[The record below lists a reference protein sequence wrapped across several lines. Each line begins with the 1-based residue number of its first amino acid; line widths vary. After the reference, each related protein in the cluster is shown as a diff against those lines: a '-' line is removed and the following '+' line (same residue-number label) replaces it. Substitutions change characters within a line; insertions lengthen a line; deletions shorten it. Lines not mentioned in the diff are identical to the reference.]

1 MPAVNSTNDIKLI
14 DFASNDYL
22 CLSQNKDVLAAAVHA
37 GRKYGVGSTG
47 SRLLLGNSGLFEQF
61 ETQIAWDKKSQSA
74 LIFNS
79 GFQANITVLAS
90 LLDTQVLGSQALV
103 FADKLIHA
111 SLYQGIFL
119 ARAELIRYHPQSM
132 DHLSNL
138 LIKYQNDARPKFIV
152 TESVF
157 GMDGSMTDLT
167 TLLSLCQKYH
177 AFLYLDEA
185 HATGIFGEHGYG
197 LSTTIDLKNQS
208 FPYLVMGTFSKAL
221 GCSGA
226 YVTGSLSLKKYLI
239 NKCSGFI
246 YTTALSPLIVGA
258 AAHAWSLVPK
268 LTSQR
273 AQLLSKSADLRLKL
287 QGLGFDTGA
296 SVTHIIPVI
305 LGSAEKVLTAQKKL
319 KTLGIRISAIRPPT
333 VSPNTSRLRIALN
346 VDHTAEDIDT
356 LIQALRQL

>member
-1 MPAVNSTNDIKLI
+1 MYTCYQNYCKTHQNSDKYRVLPAVNATNDIKLI

-22 CLSQNKDVLAAAVHA
+22 CLSQNQDVLAAAVHA
-37 GRKYGVGSTG
+37 GRKYGIGSTG
-47 SRLLLGNSGLFEQF
+47 SRLLSGNSELFEEF

-79 GFQANITVLAS
+79 GFQANLTVLAS
-90 LLDTQVLGSQALV
+90 LLDAQVLGSQALV
-103 FADKLIHA
+103 FADRLIHA

-119 ARAELIRYHPQSM
+119 ARAKLIRYHPQSM

-138 LIKYQNDARPKFIV
+138 LIKYQGDPRPKFIV

-167 TLLSLCQKYH
+167 TLVNLCRQH
-177 AFLYLDEA
+177 GAFLYLDEA
-185 HATGIFGEHGYG
+185 HATGIFGEYGYG
-197 LSTTIDLKNQS
+197 LSTTIDLKDQN

-226 YVTGSLSLKKYLI
+226 YVTGSLFLKNYLI

-258 AAHAWSLVPK
+258 AAHAWSLIPK

-273 AQLLSKSADLRLKL
+273 AQLLSKSDDLRLRL
-287 QGLGFDTGA
+287 QGLGFDGTA
-296 SVTHIIPVI
+296 SMNKA
-305 LGSAEKVLTAQKKL
+305 LAA
-319 KTLGIRISAIRPPT
+319 
-333 VSPNTSRLRIALN
+333 VSCLHQR
-346 VDHTAEDIDT
+346 
-356 LIQALRQL
+356 